1 MSNGWHLGMLA
12 SFDTE
17 STGVDTES
25 DRIVSACIAHVD
37 GTGSGAPVVREW
49 LVDPGIEIPES
60 AVKVHGITTE
70 QARAEGMSPA
80 PAVAE
85 IADELLRAAGAF
97 SPVPLVVYNAC
108 YDLTLLDREARRH
121 GLEPFGAALDDAR
134 ALIVDPLVIDKALD
148 PYRKGK
154 RRLADVAAHYGVKAG
169 EAHSASG
176 DALTAARVAWAIA
189 NRNPSIARMTATE
202 LMAWQAKARREQA
215 RSFEDYLRR
224 MNDYRPV
231 DGSWPWTPWAEKAVA
246 Q

>member
-1 MSNGWHLGMLA
+1 MSSGWHLGMLA
-12 SFDTE
+12 SFDIE
-17 STGVDTES
+17 STGVSTDD

-37 GTGSGAPVVREW
+37 GTGPGAPVVREW
-49 LVDPGIEIPES
+49 LVDPGIEIPAE

-70 QARAEGMSPA
+70 RARAEGMSPA

-85 IADELLRAAGAF
+85 IAEELLRAAGAF
-97 SPVPLVVYNAC
+97 SPVPLVVFNAA

-121 GLEPFGAALDDAR
+121 GLEPFGPALDDAR
-134 ALIVDPLVIDKALD
+134 ALVIDPLIIDKALD
-148 PYRKGK
+148 PFRKGR
-154 RRLADVAAHYGVKAG
+154 RRLTDVAVHYGVKAG

-189 NRNPSIARMTATE
+189 NRNPRIAQMGATE
-202 LMAWQAKARREQA
+202 LMAWQAEARREQA

-231 DGSWPWTPWAEKAVA
+231 DGSWPWMPLPEGVA
-246 Q
+246 A

>member
-1 MSNGWHLGMLA
+1 MIA

-17 STGVDTES
+17 STGVSTED

-37 GTGSGAPVVREW
+37 GTGTGAPVVREW
-49 LVDPGIEIPES
+49 LVDPGIEIPAE

-70 QARAEGMSPA
+70 RARAEGRSPA

-85 IADELLRAAGAF
+85 IAEELLRAAG
-97 SPVPLVVYNAC
+97 SLVPVVVYNAA

-134 ALIVDPLVIDKALD
+134 ALIIDPLIIDKALD
-148 PYRKGK
+148 PFRKGK

-189 NRNPSIARMTATE
+189 NRNPQVARMGATE

-231 DGSWPWTPWAEKAVA
+231 DGSWPWTPLAEAAVA
-246 Q
+246 